1 MENDGKIRL
10 LRTLQILQE
19 ESDAEHPI
27 SIVEIESLLKE
38 RWGLETYRITTQKDI
53 ASLRAA
59 GYSIET
65 IRSTQ
70 NRYYLTERTFELP
83 ELKLLIDAVESGK
96 FITARK
102 SRVLTEK
109 LAGFASRHEAASLKR
124 NISLTDRVK
133 AGNEQI
139 YYIMDTLNEAIN
151 LGKKVAFYYFEYGG
165 DKQKKLKNVG
175 KPYVFSPYTLTWNGS
190 FYYVIGW
197 SDKHSKIATFRVD
210 RIHRTPELL
219 EESAVPK
226 PKHFSLG
233 DFEERSFQ
241 LFDGERAHVKLRCE
255 NAVMNA
261 VIDHFGEKVKTRQ
274 DGDTHFLCEVDV
286 SLSPPFFAWVFEF
299 GGRMRILS
307 PKPALDAYAEL
318 LRKAAEE

>member
-109 LAGFASRHEAASLKR
+109 LAG
-124 NISLTDRVK
+124 
-133 AGNEQI
+133 
-139 YYIMDTLNEAIN
+139 
-151 LGKKVAFYYFEYGG
+151 
-165 DKQKKLKNVG
+165 
-175 KPYVFSPYTLTWNGS
+175 
-190 FYYVIGW
+190 
-197 SDKHSKIATFRVD
+197 
-210 RIHRTPELL
+210 
-219 EESAVPK
+219 
-226 PKHFSLG
+226 
-233 DFEERSFQ
+233 
-241 LFDGERAHVKLRCE
+241 
-255 NAVMNA
+255 
-261 VIDHFGEKVKTRQ
+261 
-274 DGDTHFLCEVDV
+274 
-286 SLSPPFFAWVFEF
+286 
-299 GGRMRILS
+299 
-307 PKPALDAYAEL
+307 
-318 LRKAAEE
+318 